1 MNHSLKLIPALL
13 LLSSPIAF
21 SQEADVKG
29 YDLSGQVGV
38 RSNYLWRGIDQNKHS
53 PMGEFNLE
61 YNRGGAF
68 GGVWVG
74 DIEYEDGSDRELDF
88 YAGYNFKPI
97 NGVSFSTGVTHY
109 EFVDGMDRMSRFT
122 EGFVTAGY
130 KNISVEYYFD
140 LDTNVDVQ
148 SFYDIKVAVPY
159 IPYVDVVLE
168 YGRWEDDSDFKA
180 LNLSKD
186 FGDFT
191 VGMQTL
197 SSARHGHFWD
207 NAVVQVNY
215 NF

>member
-1 MNHSLKLIPALL
+1 MNKILLVALL
-13 LLSSPIAF
+13 SAGTITANA
-21 SQEADVKG
+21 ETDVKG
-29 YDLSGQVGV
+29 YDLSGQMGV
-38 RSNYLWRGIDQNKHS
+38 RSNYLWRGIDQNNYS

-74 DIEYEDGSDRELDF
+74 DVDYQDGSDRELDF
-88 YAGYNFKPI
+88 YAGYNFAPV

-109 EFVDGMDRMSRFT
+109 EFVKTLDRVSNFT
-122 EGFVTAGY
+122 EGFVTASY
-130 KNISVEYYFD
+130 KNVSIEYYFD

-197 SSARHGHFWD
+197 SSARDGHFWD
-207 NAVVQVNY
+207 NAVIQVNY

>member
-1 MNHSLKLIPALL
+1 MLLI
-13 LLSSPIAF
+13 SPLTFA
-21 SQEADVKG
+21 QEADVKS
-29 YDLSGQVGV
+29 YNLSGQTGV

-53 PMGEFNLE
+53 PMGEVNLE
-61 YNRGGAF
+61 ISKGGAF
-68 GGVWVG
+68 GGIWVG
-74 DIEYEDGSDRELDF
+74 DVDYNDGSNAELDF
-88 YAGYNFKPI
+88 YGGYNFKPI
-97 NGVSFSTGVTHY
+97 KGVSFSAGATHY
-109 EFVDGMDRMSRFT
+109 EFVDGIDQMSDFT
-122 EGFVTAGY
+122 EGFVSAGY
-130 KNISVEYYFD
+130 KNLLVEYYFD
-140 LDTNVDVQ
+140 LDNDEDVQ

-186 FGDFT
+186 FGNFT